1 MTDSVASSPQ
11 PAPLPRVSRK
21 PKRNLGWVWLIPILA
36 ALIGL
41 SIVWK
46 EWSSKG
52 PVITISFASAA
63 GLEQGKTQVRFK
75 EVIVGMVTGIRLSQD
90 STKVVVD
97 VQLNKEAQGLANE
110 GTNFWVVKPTIGVTG
125 ISGLATLLSGSYI
138 EADTTHALQARASK
152 TQFVGLERPP
162 PISSDR
168 PGSRFKLRAPSLG
181 SLQSGTPIYFLRIPV
196 GVVTDYTLDPSGHFV
211 DIDVFID
218 SPYDK
223 YVNGSTRFWNESGIY
238 VNVGAEGLTVQ
249 TESMVSILT
258 GGIAFATFGDTEP
271 LGQENVFKLYDSRK
285 AAGLVPIGIGV
296 PVKMRF
302 EQSTRG
308 LEVGAPIDFRGVR
321 MGTVD
326 SIALD
331 VDPVTRRF
339 YTLVEATVY
348 PARLGRAFEHLPEGF
363 RTLENVSQLVAGTVR
378 RGMRAQLQTASLI
391 TGGVYIAFVYRP
403 DAPLPDN
410 YQASVPI
417 IIPTAKA
424 ESLEDLQAQ
433 ISSIVASVQK
443 IPFETIGKDL
453 DKALQQLI
461 KLTQDVNTTLTPELT
476 TSLKSIQKTLSE
488 IDRFI
493 ASGQSIP
500 SNIDRS
506 IRELDRTVQSTRMLI
521 DEVRQKPNSL
531 IFGDSPPSYS
541 RENLGVTGP

>member
-1 MTDSVASSPQ
+1 MTDSAA
-11 PAPLPRVSRK
+11 APSQVPPPPRVGRK
-21 PKRNLGWVWLIPILA
+21 PKRNLAWVWLIPILA
-36 ALIGL
+36 AAIGL

-46 EWSSKG
+46 EWSGKG
-52 PVITISFASAA
+52 PAITITFDSAA

-75 EVIVGMVTGIRLSQD
+75 EVIVGLVTGIRLSD
-90 STKVVVD
+90 DGNKVRVD
-97 VQLNKEAQGLANE
+97 VQLNKEAQGLANQ
-110 GTNFWVVKPTIGVTG
+110 GTQFWVVKPTIGVTG

-138 EADTTHALQARASK
+138 EADTTHALKARPGQ

-168 PGSRFKLRAPSLG
+168 PGSKYRLRAPSLG
-181 SLQSGTPIYFLRIPV
+181 SLQAGTPIYFLRIPV
-196 GVVTDYTLDPSGHFV
+196 GVVTDYTLDSSGQFV

-223 YVNGSTRFWNESGIY
+223 YVNGSTRFWNESGVY
-238 VNVGAEGLTVQ
+238 VNIGAEGVTIE

-271 LGQENVFKLYDSRK
+271 LAKEQVFKLYDSRK

-296 PVKMRF
+296 PVRMRF

-326 SIALD
+326 AIALD
-331 VDPVTRRF
+331 IDPATRRF
-339 YTLVEATVY
+339 FTMVDATVY
-348 PARLGRAFEHLPEGF
+348 PARLGKAFEHLPEGF

-378 RGMRAQLQTASLI
+378 RGMRAQLQTASIL

-417 IIPTAKA
+417 LIPTAKA
-424 ESLEDLQAQ
+424 ETLEDLQAQ
-433 ISSIVASVQK
+433 VSSIIANVQK

-453 DKALQQLI
+453 DTALQQLI
-461 KLTQDVNTTLTPELT
+461 KLTQDINATITPELAG
-476 TSLKSIQKTLSE
+476 SLKKLQATLSE
-488 IDRFI
+488 IDRFM

-500 SNIDRS
+500 ANVDRS
-506 IRELDRTVQSTRMLI
+506 IRELDRAIHSTRMLI
-521 DEVRQKPNSL
+521 DELRQKPNSL
-531 IFGDSPPSYS
+531 IFGDSPPPYS
-541 RENLGVTGP
+541 RDNLGATGP